1 MTATKRF
8 ELLSREIQ
16 DACELLKENE
26 VCKMLT
32 SDWERNTLFDA
43 AFLCER
49 IAEKFKKVKL

>member
-8 ELLSREIQ
+8 DSLAREIQ
-16 DACELLKENE
+16 DACDLLKENK
-26 VCKMLT
+26 VCEMLT
-32 SDWERNTLFDA
+32 SDWERNALSDA